1 MLSKQLVTLPEYSL
15 SSTESLQVLLYI
27 LPYTFCL
34 PHAEDRVNAQCFPQS
49 VSILFPEIKS
59 PIECSAIM
67 AGQ

>member
-15 SSTESLQVLLYI
+15 SSTESLQFLLYI

-34 PHAEDRVNAQCFPQS
+34 PHAEDRVNAQCFPQP
-49 VSILFPEIKS
+49 ILFPEIKS
-59 PIECSAIM
+59 LIECSAIM